1 MTKYML
7 ELKRI
12 IERILEEQNDRHT
25 LLVGSFT
32 IPVDIWL
39 SNGNILLRSFRI
51 IELKKNRIKG
61 ITRYEEY
68 SAPRENR
75 EPKYSYFELDEIE
88 ALECFDLD
96 SYYSKGELIN
106 KR

>member
-1 MTKYML
+1 MTA

-12 IERILEEQNDRHT
+12 IEIILEEQSDKQA
-25 LLVGSFT
+25 LLVGSIT

-39 SNGNILLRSFRI
+39 TNGNILLRSFRL
-51 IELKKNRIKG
+51 IELKENRLKG

-75 EPKYSYFELDEIE
+75 KPRYSYFDLNDIE

-96 SYYSKGELIN
+96 LKYSKSDVVSRI
-106 KR
+106 